1 MAAVKSGSIQA
12 LPLLL
17 LGAALSLLF
26 PTGARSQ
33 TKTPDGQTVFENTVQ
48 FDKTVHDFGNV
59 LLSDGPLVCSF
70 TVKNVSSKPIAI
82 SGVTSS
88 CGCTNV
94 TWTREPLAPGKSGT
108 ISATF
113 SNDQGPYPFDKT
125 LTVSIAGVR
134 DQIVV
139 RLRGNVHEKKKTL
152 SEMYPKQF
160 GSFAMEQTDIKLGNL
175 SQGAVKSD
183 AAFVANIG
191 KSPIKVEFKDVS
203 EFLELSVS
211 PNPIPAGQTAKISY
225 TVTASRERW
234 GKNYYYATPVVD
246 GKAYAKDAIGIWA
259 VTKEDFSSMSKE
271 EKAKGA
277 LPKFKSSSYSFDV
290 ISPGKVIE
298 AEYEL
303 QNEGKSDLVIYKV
316 DTDMPDKTRTYPV
329 PTVKAG
335 GSGKVKV
342 SLDTKDLPKGE
353 TLVIITLTTNS
364 PLRPIVNLF
373 ITGAIK

>member
-1 MAAVKSGSIQA
+1 MTGAVLCLAAS
-12 LPLLL
+12 LLL
-17 LGAALSLLF
+17 WTSARMSPAAS
-26 PTGARSQ
+26 AQ
-33 TKTPDGQTVFENTVQ
+33 TRTKDGQTVYENTAQ

-59 LLSDGPLVCSF
+59 LLSDGPLACSF

-82 SGVTSS
+82 NNVTTS
-88 CGCTNV
+88 CGCTDV
-94 TWTREPLAPGKSGT
+94 TWTREPLAPGKTGR

-134 DQIVV
+134 EQVV
-139 RLRGNVHEKKKTL
+139 LRLRGTVHEKKKSL
-152 SEMYPKQF
+152 REMYPLQF
-160 GSFAMEQTDIKLGNL
+160 GDFAMEQTDIKLGNL
-175 SQGAVKSD
+175 TQGGVKSD

-191 KSPIKVEFKDVS
+191 KRPVKVEFKDVS
-203 EFLELSVS
+203 EFLEIGVS
-211 PNPIPAGQTAKISY
+211 PNPIPPGQTAKISY
-225 TVTASRERW
+225 SVTASRTMW

-246 GKAYAKDAIGIWA
+246 GKPYAKDAIGIWA

-277 LPKFKSSSYSFDV
+277 LPKFRSSSFSFDV
-290 ISPGKVIE
+290 ISPGKVVE
-298 AEYEL
+298 AEYDL
-303 QNEGKSDLVIYKV
+303 VNEGKSDLVIYKV
-316 DTDMPDKTRTYPV
+316 DSDMPDKTRTYPV
-329 PTVKAG
+329 QTVKAG
-335 GSGKVKV
+335 GNGKVKV

-353 TLVIITLTTNS
+353 VLVIITLTTNS